1 MRLHRY
7 GSDLTDARWQAIAP
21 LVQGR
26 TPARHAPRRVLDALL
41 YLAKTGCQWRYL
53 PTSFPPWQ
61 TVYYHFRRWA
71 ARGVFDRLV
80 GLVRGLVRLRAGRA
94 ESPSAAVIDSQTV
107 RTAHAGGPRSY
118 DGGKRVLGRKRHVLV
133 DSLGL
138 LIAVLVRPAGIAESQ
153 LAPQV
158 LDRAQ
163 GRVPRLQVVYAD
175 SGYEAT
181 PVGLVWRVFGW
192 RLAVVHRR
200 DRRNGGRGRRRG
212 FALEPK
218 RWVVE
223 RTLAWLSGQRRMS
236 KDYEGSESV
245 SEAMVQLSAVSVMCR
260 RLG

>member
-7 GSDLTDARWQAIAP
+7 GSDLTDAQWQAIAP

-26 TPARHAPRRVLDALL
+26 KPAKHSPRRVLDALL

-53 PTSFPPWQ
+53 PLSFPPWQ

-71 ARGVFDRLV
+71 ERGVFERLV
-80 GLVRGLVRLRAGRA
+80 HLVRTLVRLRAGRA
-94 ESPSAAVIDSQTV
+94 ASPAAAVIDSQTV
-107 RTAHAGGPRSY
+107 RTGHAGGPRGY
-118 DGGKRVLGRKRHVLV
+118 DGGKRTAGRKRHVLV

-138 LIAVLVRPAGIAESQ
+138 LVAVVVHSAGINDSQ
-153 LAPQV
+153 RAPHV

-163 GRVPRLQVVYAD
+163 GRVPRLQVVFAD

-192 RLAVVHRR
+192 RFEVVHRR
-200 DRRNGGRGRRRG
+200 DRRNGGRGRRKG

-223 RTLAWLSGQRRMS
+223 RTLAWLSGHRRMS

-245 SEAMVQLSAVSVMCR
+245 SEAMVQLSAVGVMRR